1 MSETHWQA
9 LSRELDSWRKSGR
22 QLRIWLRDDDAVAP
36 SPALDRLSAL
46 AERHGAAVLLAVI
59 PMLAEAELAPAL
71 RTLPRLR
78 PCQHGVWHRSHAP
91 AGGKK
96 SEFGPERDGKTVD
109 GEIAQGR
116 DRLHGLLGDDVL
128 PVFVPP
134 WNRIDPGHAA
144 RLGGLGFSGLS
155 CFRNYR
161 HGPGGGPH
169 LLNTQIDVM
178 DWRGGR
184 IGRRPEDLVPE
195 ITERLAGLRDDATRR
210 PGTLGLLLHH
220 RDHDE
225 NAWSALD
232 GILGLVAAHPAAEL
246 ADPAELLRAPIWP
259 PGQPE

>member
-9 LSRELDSWRKSGR
+9 LSRELDDWRKSGR

-46 AERHGAAVLLAVI
+46 TGRHGAAVLLAVI
-59 PMLAEAELAPAL
+59 PMLAEAKLAPAL
-71 RTLPRLR
+71 RAAPQLR

-96 SEFGPERDGKTVD
+96 SEFGPERDGKAVD
-109 GEIAQGR
+109 GELAQGR
-116 DRLHGLLGDDVL
+116 DRLRDLLGDDLL
-128 PVFVPP
+128 PIFVPP

-144 RLGGLGFSGLS
+144 RLGSLGFSGLS

-161 HGPGGGPH
+161 HGPAGGPH

-178 DWRGGR
+178 DWHGGR
-184 IGRRPEDLVPE
+184 IGRRPQELVPE
-195 ITERLAGLRDDATRR
+195 ITDQLAAMRDDDLSR

-225 NAWSALD
+225 GAWSVLD
-232 GILGLVAAHPAAEL
+232 DILSLVVAHPAARL
-246 ADPAELLRAPIWP
+246 ADPAELLP
-259 PGQPE
+259 PPALPASRTS